1 MVVAVAEV
9 LQTEAEV
16 EARVVAVVTPEDMV
30 TLQAV
35 VQDIEVVQTD
45 ITQAEAAEVP
55 ANLVQTTM
63 VTTWQV
69 KVAEEMKQI

>member
-16 EARVVAVVTPEDMV
+16 EAQAVAVVTPDPTV

-35 VQDIEVVQTD
+35 VQVIEVVQTD

-69 KVAEEMKQI
+69 KVAEEVKQI